1 MIVKYKDYL
10 ILPVFVMSL
19 LFASCKLLS
28 ASDTSASSNVPDAE
42 LDPQEIV
49 WGCDEN
55 GYGEYWYADGARGAE
70 CFSVVSAINGAN
82 EICFFS
88 SSKGT
93 SNAGT
98 KGVHY
103 KVDNM
108 HLSCFSG
115 GKSYD
120 LIFLDEMTAYDT
132 VSGTYYQ
139 RADYNVLYSALTS
152 GKFVN
157 KDNTGD
163 WYVFK
168 SSGKSIEYFGD
179 KAFPGRWRLATS
191 DTISVYDNKTGE
203 TYSFDILFNGSGKPE
218 GFRFDGIEYYL
229 AA

>member
-1 MIVKYKDYL
+1 MNMKYKDYL
-10 ILPVFVMSL
+10 ILPMFIMSL
-19 LFASCKLLS
+19 IFTSCKLVS
-28 ASDTSASSNVPDAE
+28 ESDPSNPSNAPDAE

-70 CFSVVSAINGAN
+70 CFSVIPGGNGAN

-88 SSKGT
+88 NSKGT
-93 SNAGT
+93 SDAGA
-98 KGVHY
+98 KGVRY

-108 HLSCFSG
+108 HMSCFSG

-120 LIFLDEMTAYDT
+120 LIFLDEMTAYDNI
-132 VSGTYYQ
+132 SGTYYQ
-139 RADYNVLYSALTS
+139 RADYNALCSALTS

-157 KDNTGD
+157 KDNPND

-168 SSGKSIEYFGD
+168 PTGKSIEYFGE

-191 DTISVYDNKTGE
+191 DTISVYDNKTKE
-203 TYSFDILFNGSGKPE
+203 TFIFSIIFDGGGQMQ
-218 GFRFDGIEYYL
+218 GFRFDDIEYYL
-229 AA
+229 SI